1 MKELTPAEQAELK
14 FLRRQVDEGQDEML
28 RRDAD
33 ASAPQHYQRAKRELT
48 EFVSGLRAKG
58 RHI

>member
-1 MKELTPAEQAELK
+1 MKKLTPAEQAELK
-14 FLRRQVDEGQDEML
+14 FLRGQVDKWQDEML
-28 RRDAD
+28 RRDANTG
-33 ASAPQHYQRAKRELT
+33 APQHYQRAKRELT